1 MKKTLE
7 QQLREAE
14 KQFKKTN
21 ADINIEA
28 ENGSHAY
35 SEALECALTDA
46 IVVIDL
52 YKKALRAEKR
62 KVKNYQNALD
72 WNAEFKYARESFN
85 KIMINDGKGKSK

>member
-7 QQLREAE
+7 QELREAE

-35 SEALECALTDA
+35 SDALECALTDA

-62 KVKNYQNALD
+62 KVKELRKEASKSWQQKKREDENYNLLRGA
-72 WNAEFKYARESFN
+72 K
-85 KIMINDGKGKSK
+85 